1 MKKHFIL
8 FLLCICISVCF
19 ISLLQ
24 KEKKVKEYNSLENV
38 ELAIYLNDEE
48 TNSIPSKDSGYYYD
62 REKST
67 CSNGAYINWDSV
79 SWSPVV
85 NNMSEYKTR
94 CEIHFTTTYTEGI
107 LNGADPVLKDE
118 LVPITIENN
127 GTVKKADLESEWYSY
142 ANKNW
147 ANAVI
152 LEDQYDSLNTQ
163 GSVHGATKQDGF
175 VSFDGVDDYINLGLE
190 NYDFSNQITLE
201 AKFQIL
207 STTNDGNIV
216 LGNIEE
222 TGVSIDYNINNGNEL
237 RVAYY
242 FEGDTTY
249 TRAFLPEDFEYG
261 KTYVLSTTYDGSN
274 IKLYVDGELVSNVS
288 VEGNKKIKISKQPF
302 YIGVRKFT
310 DGDFMHYSNI
320 NMYQAVI
327 YNRALE
333 EDEIKQT
340 ASNEIKIVNEEGLLR
355 YVDFTNKSYEN
366 DEIIPEEAIESYF
379 VWIPKYRYQLWDLGQ
394 YDSLTE
400 IDTSKVHEISIIFG
414 DYNTSDSVDGECTTP
429 MESGATGNC
438 TVGDYMTHPAFL
450 SISSTGFWVGKF
462 EVGYNGATSTAE
474 AQQNVNDSSKIIV
487 KPNTYSWRG
496 IQVANAFYT
505 SYDYQRNLDSHMM
518 KNTEWGAVAYLQH
531 SAYGSATSVRLN
543 NNSDYITGYAANNEP
558 TCGYTGTNEE
568 CNRYCNDG
576 SCNTAYSNSVLAST
590 TGNISGIYDMSG
602 GAWEYVMGVL
612 VGEEGKPMSGRNSLY
627 NSGFNGTF
635 GCPTCDNDTSGLT
648 ELTEGY
654 DFLDSKY
661 YDTYAYATVDEQ
673 FQRRILGDATG
684 EMGSFGE
691 RQNLSV
697 SRYTNSWYDD
707 LSYFIHTY
715 SPWFVRGGDTVHGR
729 ASGLFSFYREVGSSI
744 SYSFRLILTPT
755 GGAS

>member
-1 MKKHFIL
+1 MKKYIIAIFIL
-8 FLLCICISVCF
+8 L
-19 ISLLQ
+19 SLSIFFVSLSQ
-24 KEKKVKEYNSLENV
+24 KEKSLKQIEKQDNV
-38 ELAIYLNDEE
+38 ELAIYINEEE
-48 TNSIPSKDSGYYYD
+48 TNAIPSKESGYYYD
-62 REKST
+62 REKSSCT
-67 CSNGAYINWDSV
+67 NGAYINWDSIT
-79 SWSPVV
+79 WSPVV
-85 NNMSEYKTR
+85 NNISEYKTR
-94 CEIHFTTTYTEGI
+94 CELHFTTTYTEGI
-107 LNGADPVLKDE
+107 LNGTDPVLKDE
-118 LVPITIENN
+118 LVPITIDND
-127 GTVKKADLESEWYSY
+127 GTVKKANLESEWYSY
-142 ANKNW
+142 ANKEW

-163 GSVHGATKQDGF
+163 GKVQGATKQDGY

-249 TRAFLPEDFEYG
+249 THAFLPEDFEYG

-274 IKLYVDGELVSNVS
+274 IKFYVDGELVSNVS

-366 DEIIPEEAIESYF
+366 DEIIPEEKIESYF

-394 YDSLTE
+394 YDSLTAVDE
-400 IDTSKVHEISIIFG
+400 SKVHEIPIIFG
-414 DYNTSDSVDGECTTP
+414 DYNTSDTKEGECTAP
-429 MESGATGNC
+429 MESGKTGNC

-450 SISSTGFWVGKF
+450 SIPSTGFWVGKF
-462 EVGYNGATSTAE
+462 ETGYNGATSTAE
-474 AQQNVNDSSKIIV
+474 AEQNVNDSSKIII
-487 KPNTYSWRG
+487 KPNVYSWRG
-496 IQVANAFYT
+496 IQVANAFYS
-505 SYDYQRNLDSHMM
+505 SYNYQRELDSHMM

-531 SAYGSATSVRLN
+531 SAYGSATSVRIN
-543 NNSDYITGYAANNEP
+543 NNTNFVTGYQANNESID
-558 TCGYTGTNEE
+558 GYED
-568 CNRYCNDG
+568 YCNDG
-576 SCNTAYSNSVLAST
+576 TCNTAYPNSDLSSI
-590 TGNISGIYDMSG
+590 TGNITGVYDMSG
-602 GAWEYVMGVL
+602 GSWEYIMAIMKDQD
-612 VGEEGKPMSGRNSLY
+612 GELLSGISLQE
-627 NSGFNGTF
+627 NSGFNGI
-635 GCPTCDNDTSGLT
+635 CLDNNFLQSNLKFPDFPYY
-648 ELTEGY
+648 EIYGY
-654 DFLDSKY
+654 NLDPHKY
-661 YDTYAYATVDEQ
+661 MNRV
-673 FQRRILGDATG
+673 LGDATG
-684 EMGSFGE
+684 EMGPFYFRTTTSSGAVLF
-691 RQNLSV
+691 S
-697 SRYTNSWYDD
+697 SSWYNDYGRNISAD
-707 LSYFIHTY
+707 GPYLL
-715 SPWFVRGGDTVHGR
+715 RGGYIPDGSN
-729 ASGLFSFYREVGSSI
+729 AGIFSFYFETGRQIPYV
-744 SYSFRLILTPT
+744 SFRIILTPT
-755 GGAS
+755 GGAA